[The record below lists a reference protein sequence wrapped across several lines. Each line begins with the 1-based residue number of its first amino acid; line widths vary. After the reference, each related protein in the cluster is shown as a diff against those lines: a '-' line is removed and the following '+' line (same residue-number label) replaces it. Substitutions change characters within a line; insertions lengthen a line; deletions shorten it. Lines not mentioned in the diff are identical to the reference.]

1 MSSGAEGHE
10 RLCTMDVLHTVLDV
24 TLVLASCLLE
34 IVCRTSVYYIMAL
47 AHCWCKAVAP
57 IKVDC

>member
-24 TLVLASCLLE
+24 TLVLALCLLE
-34 IVCRTSVYYIMAL
+34 IVCPTSVYYIIARYSSAL
-47 AHCWCKAVAP
+47 LVEGRSA
-57 IKVDC
+57 D